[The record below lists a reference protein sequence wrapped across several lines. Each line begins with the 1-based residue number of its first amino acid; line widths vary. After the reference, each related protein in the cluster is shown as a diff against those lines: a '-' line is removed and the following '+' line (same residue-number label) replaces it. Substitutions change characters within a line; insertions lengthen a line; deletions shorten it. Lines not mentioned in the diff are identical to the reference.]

1 MLDYN
6 MHERVLI
13 LKGEHRGRYGLVE
26 APHLTDPYALY
37 ILPDGAQEEVLLA
50 ADHFLSVDPRGKRP
64 DVAAWQRRELESQE
78 EYEDILQRDP
88 YDEAVV
94 SVPRDFL
101 ERLLEDGYTEQ
112 DELEIMAILANGA
125 RRDGIKEAPINL
137 ALADTIR
144 GTLKTAPESYVRNY
158 CIEELDRILA
168 PIDEEIATQSGPG
181 RGDRP
186 QSQDRGE

>member
-64 DVAAWQRRELESQE
+64 DVAAWQRRNLEAEE
-78 EYEDILQRDP
+78 EYEDILYREP
-88 YDEAVV
+88 YEEAMVA
-94 SVPRDFL
+94 VPRNFL
-101 ERLLEDGYTEQ
+101 ERILEDGYTEQ
-112 DELEIMAILANGA
+112 DELEVMALLAKGV
-125 RRDGIKEAPINL
+125 RKDGLKDAPINL

-144 GTLKTAPESYVRNY
+144 GTLQTAPESYVRNY
-158 CIEELDRILA
+158 CIEELNGILA
-168 PIDEEIATQSGPG
+168 PIDEEIANQTKG
-181 RGDRP
+181 RG
-186 QSQDRGE
+186 E